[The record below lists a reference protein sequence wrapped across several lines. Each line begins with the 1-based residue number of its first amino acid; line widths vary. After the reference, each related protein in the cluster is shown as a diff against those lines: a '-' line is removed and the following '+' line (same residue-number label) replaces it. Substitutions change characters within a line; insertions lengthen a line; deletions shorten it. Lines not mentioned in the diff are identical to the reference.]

1 MTLSFDDVSQATC
14 DFDKDHILGNSG
26 IMGPLYRGTL
36 IDGMMVVVRKL
47 PRGMLTKD
55 EDLGTLYSIQYRH
68 CLLLRSHFISKGST
82 FLVYDYMA
90 NGSLEQTLHG
100 EFFNV
105 LEIFGLVW
113 SNLVNDF
120 FISCRSECNM
130 KCMLETFWKG
140 VCLSD

>member
-14 DFDKDHILGNSG
+14 DFDKDHILGNSE

-100 EFFNV
+100 EF
-105 LEIFGLVW
+105 LEIFGIVW
-113 SNLVNDF
+113 SDWLT
-120 FISCRSECNM
+120 IS
-130 KCMLETFWKG
+130 L
-140 VCLSD
+140 

>member
-55 EDLGTLYSIQYRH
+55 EDLGTLYSIQYRY
-68 CLLLRSHFISKGST
+68 CLPLRNHFICKGST

-113 SNLVNDF
+113 SDLVNNF
-120 FISCRSECNM
+120 FISCRSE
-130 KCMLETFWKG
+130 
-140 VCLSD
+140 